1 MFAIIELVLGLMGT
15 AINLLFDL
23 LKALGLL
30 ITFAFS
36 GLKMLGVTIWGKIEM
51 AKLKRKAKKDP
62 V

>member
-15 AINLLFDL
+15 AINLLFDI
-23 LKALGLL
+23 LKAFVLM
-30 ITFAFS
+30 ITFAFIS
-36 GLKMLGVTIWGKIEM
+36 LKMLGVTIWGKFEM